1 MFPINL
7 EMGYTTRL
15 FVFFV
20 ILLLSNS
27 TFGQERTGGVVV
39 DAQTQKPI
47 AGVTI
52 HVEGGET
59 CISDSLGR
67 FHFAVSDKTTTTLFF
82 AHIAYKPQTF
92 ANIKLGGA
100 LPVFSLT
107 PRMYDLTEITIAGAV
122 PEPKG
127 TNLGLSTLDIKQ
139 AIPVLGEANVVL
151 MLQQK
156 AGVAHAHEIN
166 PGLFVRGLSSSQNKV
181 FLNGAPIFNSNHT
194 LGIFPSINAKA
205 LGKVELL
212 NDDVHPKYGDF
223 LSACLVMEGNNQ
235 VADSSELV
243 LGIGGLTSHAYSRAP
258 IAKGKMSYMVAAR
271 RSYFD
276 LVANYYNRKFSNE
289 SGSNK
294 LPDYRLYDING
305 SIVIQPTKD
314 DKIVVTGYYSDD
326 KLNQEGFGVVD
337 LVWGNTMATLSW
349 EKKLT
354 DALTVK
360 LSLDDCHYNTTMK
373 LLKVERNQ
381 VVNRLSR
388 HHFKVDGVCRVG
400 KYLQLD
406 AGVFGAHLQTA
417 IRNNSKEFNGNESVL
432 DSMAGGYRNWGGY
445 VAINVWPWRHLQ
457 VKGGLRMENYDQSQ
471 FYFSPRI
478 FLQSPIT
485 SALTVFATF
494 SHRQQFDHLY
504 EPMGINL
511 PIDMVIPS
519 SGTIKP
525 QKSHYYSAG
534 VKVQVGEQV
543 KVFASAYC
551 SKLRNQ
557 VDFVNPEPLYQ
568 GFYYTVGRGTSRG
581 AELTVSY
588 QGNWLGV
595 EASYSFSKSLRQFAQ
610 INEGRW
616 FHPPFDVTHKAD
628 FLANLTLSR
637 RLKLQVAQF
646 VQSGTRITIPT
657 SIYVTSG
664 GDLVPVF
671 TTRYNLQLP
680 LAHRLDV
687 ALHYSVARS
696 YGSFSCSVGV
706 YNVYNQANPYFIYF
720 DPVFLDNKQTA
731 FVTKQRSMLPMV
743 PFIMIEFSL

>member
-1 MFPINL
+1 M
-7 EMGYTTRL
+7 
-15 FVFFV
+15 FFV
-20 ILLLSNS
+20 IILLASS
-27 TFGQERTGGVVV
+27 AFGQVRTDGIVV

-47 AGVTI
+47 AGVAI
-52 HVEGGET
+52 HVDGGET
-59 CISDSLGR
+59 CISDSLGK
-67 FHFAVSDKTTTTLFF
+67 FYFSVSGKTAVTLFF
-82 AHIAYKPQTF
+82 AHIAYKPQVF
-92 ANIKLGGA
+92 ANVKTGGT

-107 PRMYDLTEITIAGAV
+107 SRTYDLTEITIAGVV
-122 PEPKG
+122 PERKG
-127 TNLGLSTLDIKQ
+127 TNLGLSSIDIKQ

-151 MLQQK
+151 TLQQK

-205 LGKVELL
+205 LSKVELL

-223 LSACLVMEGNNQ
+223 LSACLIMEGNSQ
-235 VADSSELV
+235 VADSSELM
-243 LGIGGLTSHAYSRAP
+243 LGIGGLTSHVYSRAP
-258 IAKGKMSYMVAAR
+258 TVKGKMSYMVAAR

-276 LVANYYNRKFSNE
+276 LVANYYNRKYGNE
-289 SGSNK
+289 SGSNR

-305 SIVIQPTKD
+305 SIVIQPTKE

-326 KLNQEGFGVVD
+326 KLKQERFGVVD

-354 DALTVK
+354 DAFTIK
-360 LSLDDCHYNTTMK
+360 LSVDDCHYNTTMK

-381 VVNRLSR
+381 VVNRIGR
-388 HHFKVDGVCRVG
+388 HHFNLDGVYRVG
-400 KYLQLD
+400 KDLQFD
-406 AGVFGAHLQTA
+406 AGVFAAHMQTA
-417 IRNNSKEFNGNESVL
+417 ISNNSREFNGNESVL

-445 VAINVWPWRHLQ
+445 AAINVWPWRHLQ
-457 VKGGLRMENYDQSQ
+457 LKGGLRMENYDQSQ

-478 FLQSPIT
+478 FVQSPVT
-485 SALTVFATF
+485 SALTVFAAF

-519 SGTIKP
+519 RGKIKP

-534 VKVQVGEQV
+534 VKVRMGDQAQVT
-543 KVFASAYC
+543 ASAYY

-581 AELTVSY
+581 AELSVSY

-595 EASYSFSKSLRQFAQ
+595 EASYSFSESLRQFAQ
-610 INEGRW
+610 INQGRW
-616 FHPPFDVTHKAD
+616 FHPPFDVTHKVD
-628 FLANLTLSR
+628 LLANLQLSR
-637 RLKLQVAQF
+637 RLRLQVAQF
-646 VQSGTRITIPT
+646 LQSGTRITIPT

-687 ALHYSVARS
+687 ALHYSVVRS

-706 YNVYNQANPYFIYF
+706 YNAYNQANPYFIYF
-720 DPVFLDNKQTA
+720 DPVPLDNKQRA
-731 FVTKQRSMLPMV
+731 FVTKKRSMLPMV
-743 PFIMIEFSL
+743 PFIMIEFLL